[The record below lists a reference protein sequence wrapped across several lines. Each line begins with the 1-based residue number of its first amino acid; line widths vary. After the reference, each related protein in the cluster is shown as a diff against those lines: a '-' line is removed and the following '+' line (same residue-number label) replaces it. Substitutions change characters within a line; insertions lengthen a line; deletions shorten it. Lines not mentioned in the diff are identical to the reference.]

1 MKKIVLGGVNST
13 GLQHPVITEQIFFL
27 YKYFLFFFLDI
38 GINPKQNNYYH
49 GDEIQKGEYSNTDY
63 ADGACISKKPEKNG
77 TSDEGRGEFKVDPK
91 SRTIVS

>member
-13 GLQHPVITEQIFFL
+13 GLQHPVITEQIL
-27 YKYFLFFFLDI
+27 YRFLFFIFFLDI

-63 ADGACISKKPEKNG
+63 ADGACISKKPEKNR
-77 TSDEGRGEFKVDPK
+77 TSNEGRGEFNHIAPF
-91 SRTIVS
+91 I